1 MSILRLS
8 LVLLMLGL
16 GGCSVLQNARTLVN
30 EQLDRITHPGLANQ
44 TTDDVQVKKSLIE
57 SPLVGPPAWTRAGA
71 RLEQVGENDWIDLVE
86 QSQLKLICGHVRKWQ
101 RPGPNLEFVRPL
113 LADPFAHKNPN
124 QLVSS
129 QTWFWAVKMS
139 DRKELLVAQSRYS
152 RDLLDVGGYRMTEYW
167 QIRELGYSVV
177 NTFVLDQNGDFL
189 SVSQQLHPDL
199 PLLNLDSISAIKCD
213 RIKGP

>member
-1 MSILRLS
+1 
-8 LVLLMLGL
+8 
-16 GGCSVLQNARTLVN
+16 
-30 EQLDRITHPGLANQ
+30 
-44 TTDDVQVKKSLIE
+44 
-57 SPLVGPPAWTRAGA
+57 
-71 RLEQVGENDWIDLVE
+71 
-86 QSQLKLICGHVRKWQ
+86 
-101 RPGPNLEFVRPL
+101 
-113 LADPFAHKNPN
+113 
-124 QLVSS
+124 
-129 QTWFWAVKMS
+129 MS

-177 NTFVLDQNGDFL
+177 NTFVLDQNGDVL